1 MDFEDLSSR
10 IKVVLIVGL
19 GERIRQIRGSRTQRD
34 FAIQHGTSQ
43 GYISD
48 LERDRA
54 QPSFNFLFSLM
65 DKDNI
70 SLDWLLTG
78 KGSQQRNLAGEGM
91 PGGVLPSGVYQRVD
105 QLLGGRPD
113 LSGALLDFLDSLLG
127 KK

>member
-1 MDFEDLSSR
+1 MA
-10 IKVVLIVGL
+10 LIVGL
-19 GERIRQIRGSRTQRD
+19 GERIRQVRGTRTQRE
-34 FAIQHGTSQ
+34 FALLHGTSQ

-65 DKDNI
+65 DRDNI

-78 KGSQQRNLAGEGM
+78 NGSQHRTLAGLGRSGG
-91 PGGVLPSGVYQRVD
+91 PGSDSVLAPGDLSSGIYRRVD
-105 QLLGGRPD
+105 ELLGGRPD
-113 LSGALLDFLDSLLG
+113 LSVSLLDFLDSLLG